1 MFPYASID
9 ELCAA
14 RAGDRGAL
22 ERVLHRSRPL
32 LRRYAEGH
40 CASRDVEDAVQE
52 SLIAVARHLP
62 GLRQPESFAGWL
74 FRIVRRECQRC
85 NRLAQPFWQVPL
97 GEHLDAPAAATSPDL
112 ARDLDRAL
120 AALPVHYREIVQLRD
135 VDGLTLDEICA
146 HLELSLQAAKARL
159 HRARGQLRAQLRE

>member
-1 MFPYASID
+1 MNIATWTED
-9 ELCAA
+9 LCAA

-22 ERVLHRSRPL
+22 ERVLHRSRPH

-52 SLIAVARHLP
+52 ALLAVARHLP
-62 GLRQPESFAGWL
+62 QLRQPESFAGWL

-85 NRLAQPFWQVPL
+85 NRLGQPFWQVPL
-97 GEHLDAPAAATSPDL
+97 AEHPDAPATPTSPDL

-120 AALPVHYREIVQLRD
+120 AELPAHYREIVQMRD
-135 VDGLTLDEICA
+135 LDGMTLDEICVR
-146 HLELSLQAAKARL
+146 LSLSLQAAKARL
-159 HRARGQLRAQLRE
+159 HRARAQLRARLRD